1 MLINQGIILNVI
13 LIFAILWLA
22 NYLSE
27 DSILNTIKSVLKIN
41 QLSLPNLIKN
51 EKKYHIK
58 NLNDNEASS
67 LENFLKSLIVKNKG
81 GKINYKKIFKPNEKD
96 QKYIIKFLEKKISN
110 DEHKINNTNINNILF
125 YKKENGFEFKPF
137 IIESKY
143 YYNNKYKGII
153 KLQIE
158 ISFKFDNPDS
168 IFISPQ
174 KIINQSG
181 NYLIHRITFI
191 DLINDKNF
199 KKITSDSENIKF
211 NKPDKYDKS
220 KSNKS
225 KSNKYDK
232 YDKSNKS
239 NKYDK
244 SKSNKYDK
252 SKSNKSNKSS
262 EILEST
268 ESEKS
273 TESNESDDSSES
285 SNTNTL
291 NNSDNSLIPDE
302 IEFSTE
308 NNSTLN
314 SNQSA

>member
-27 DSILNTIKSVLKIN
+27 DSIINTIKSVLKIN
-41 QLSLPNLIKN
+41 QTLLPNLIKN
-51 EKKYHIK
+51 DKKYHIK

-96 QKYIIKFLEKKISN
+96 LKYIIKFLEKKISN
-110 DEHKINNTNINNILF
+110 DEHKITNININNILF

-137 IIESKY
+137 IIEAKY
-143 YYNNKYKGII
+143 YNNNKYKGII

-191 DLINDKNF
+191 DLKNDKNF
-199 KKITSDSENIKF
+199 KKITSDSENINNKPNKSNKHNKHKN
-211 NKPDKYDKS
+211 NKPDKSYKPDKPDKPVKPVKPDKS
-220 KSNKS
+220 DTEKSDTEKS
-225 KSNKYDK
+225 SN
-232 YDKSNKS
+232 
-239 NKYDK
+239 
-244 SKSNKYDK
+244 
-252 SKSNKSNKSS
+252 SS

-268 ESEKS
+268 DSEKS
-273 TESNESDDSSES
+273 SDSSKS
-285 SNTNTL
+285 SNTNML

-314 SNQSA
+314 SNQFA